1 MRRIYKSKT
10 KKNKF
15 NLKRR
20 TRCKKLRGGKVQAPT
35 KTSDLTNNL
44 DKKAD
49 LKQTIT
55 KDIKKDEKDA
65 LSLVVNQEKKDYK
78 EDEDDLDNDLDDIIK
93 TPVEIEDDLADDIA
107 KKINKLN
114 PLNALSSS
122 VFFDKIQNITKGVVV
137 KTIEFWGGY
146 FDIDFFNK
154 EEVKKKLDNIY
165 ILLTDGETKRKLKII
180 LPELSDYGIILI
192 EAGYPFT
199 KEFVEKSS
207 EIINETIE
215 DVTSENIKT
224 LLNVA
229 KTVPPFNMIIAG
241 SEAAS
246 GVVMQL
252 ISFSTGMGDLL
263 ATVGNFT
270 SKMSRNFTQLVKEK
284 EKLKKELITGKESF
298 ENIKNINADGDVD
311 D

>member
-1 MRRIYKSKT
+1 MRRNYNSKT

-15 NLKRR
+15 HLKRR

-35 KTSDLTNNL
+35 KTSDLTKNI
-44 DKKAD
+44 DKKPD
-49 LKQTIT
+49 LKQTVT
-55 KDIKKDEKDA
+55 KDIKKDEKES
-65 LSLVVNQEKKDYK
+65 LSVVLNKEKKDDK
-78 EDEDDLDNDLDDIIK
+78 NDDIDDDDDIIK
-93 TPVEIEDDLADDIA
+93 TPDEIDDEVADDIA
-107 KKINKLN
+107 KKIDKLN
-114 PLNALSSS
+114 PLSGLSSS

-165 ILLTDGETKRKLKII
+165 IVLTDGETKRKLKII
-180 LPELSDYGIILI
+180 LPELADYGIILI

-199 KEFVEKSS
+199 KELVQKSS

-215 DVTSENIKT
+215 EVTTENIRT
-224 LLNVA
+224 LFNVA

-246 GVVMQL
+246 GVVMQV
-252 ISFSTGMGDLL
+252 ISFSTGMGDLM